1 MFNLGAASNQPLQK
15 RCGASVQQSVSLI
28 PNLPVSLKDTLNQSM
43 SDTAL
48 SSVQPADQ
56 QLVTVPSCPNDGV
69 KSNQLTNDATV
80 GYSQIPNSST
90 DQGLSNI
97 SVGSYQQMANPFV
110 TTNQQISNFYPSQS
124 ICNTATTHRVS
135 IPTFSF
141 LSMQPQSN
149 QYQVSMSNSG
159 RFIQIGYLKRQ

>member
-1 MFNLGAASNQPLQK
+1 MDKLPLFNLGAASNQPFQK

-48 SSVQPADQ
+48 SSVQPADK
-56 QLVTVPSCPNDGV
+56 QLVTAPSCPNDGV
-69 KSNQLTNDATV
+69 KSNQLTIDATV

-97 SVGSYQQMANPFV
+97 SVGSYQQMANPSV
-110 TTNQQISNFYPSQS
+110 ATNQQIPNLCSTQLMF
-124 ICNTATTHRVS
+124 NTAATQRGPM
-135 IPTFSF
+135 PTFSIHPA
-141 LSMQPQSN
+141 S
-149 QYQVSMSNSG
+149 V
-159 RFIQIGYLKRQ
+159 